1 VTRAF
6 RWLRIDVGALAFFA
20 LALVVYIFSNPV
32 RSNLYNHFVWQA
44 DAFLHGRFAIP
55 WPVYLG
61 GGAGFGN
68 YYFQDVM
75 PLPDQPGYGLIP
87 YPPLPAFLLLPL
99 VALLGQGTDAAM
111 VAAVVGALN
120 VALAW
125 RVARALTRSAPQA
138 MLATVFY
145 GFGTVAWYAAAV
157 GSTWFLAH
165 VVASACLFL
174 AISLAIRSDL
184 GVRLGAAGAAAA
196 AVPTLAAARRRRFF
210 DPRQFVTG
218 VTFGLATLARL
229 PTILGAPFFAL
240 VGRGGFVT
248 RAFSAGIGGALPV
261 FLLLVYN
268 VVSSGSVFHPAYDYA
283 YRTEYSPR
291 PELIHPEWAPEDVRY
306 VPQNLG
312 IMLGSLPIVR
322 PECGLSLLDPSC
334 PLLQP
339 DPIGM
344 SLLLIS
350 PGYLLA
356 GGLVLRRRRR
366 PDPAAAPARQDPG
379 ADPATRDP
387 VAGVAT
393 RNLAAARA
401 TAAASFREWLPSGF
415 ERRAVA
421 GALLAVLTIALA
433 DLAHF
438 SQGWVQVGYR
448 FSNDF
453 APFAL
458 VLVALGI
465 GRAGVRPLSLA
476 LVAISVLVNAWGVYW
491 GVVLGW

>member
-1 VTRAF
+1 V
-6 RWLRIDVGALAFFA
+6 
-20 LALVVYIFSNPV
+20 FSNPT
-32 RSNLYNHFVWQA
+32 RSNPYNHFVWQA

-55 WPVYLG
+55 WPVYVG
-61 GGAGFGN
+61 GGTGFGN

-75 PLPDQPGYGLIP
+75 ALPGSPGYGLIP
-87 YPPLPAFLLLPL
+87 YPPLPALLLLPL
-99 VALLGQGTDAAM
+99 VAVAGMTTDAAI
-111 VAAVVGALN
+111 VAAVLGAVN

-125 RVARALTRSAPQA
+125 RIARALTRTAPQA

-145 GFGTVAWYAAAV
+145 GFGTVAWYAAML

-165 VVASACLFL
+165 VVASTCLLL
-174 AISLAIRSDL
+174 AIGLAIRGDP
-184 GVRLGAAGAAAA
+184 GTQR
-196 AVPTLAAARRRRFF
+196 PTLAAVPHPATVVRSGALFSA
-210 DPRQFVTG
+210 RQFVTG
-218 VTFGLATLARL
+218 VTFGLAVLARL
-229 PTILGAPFFAL
+229 TTILGAPFFVF
-240 VGRGGFVT
+240 VGRGGPLT
-248 RAFSAGIGGALPV
+248 RAVSAGVGAALAV
-261 FLLLVYN
+261 VLLFGYN
-268 VVSSGSVFHPAYDYA
+268 LASSGSVFHPAYDYA
-283 YRTEYSPR
+283 YRTEYTPR
-291 PELIHPEWAPEDVRY
+291 PELVHPEWAPEDLRY

-312 IMLGSLPIVR
+312 IMLGWLPIVR
-322 PECGLSLLDPSC
+322 PECGLSLLDPNC
-334 PLLQP
+334 PLVQP

-344 SLLLIS
+344 SLLLTS

-366 PDPAAAPARQDPG
+366 RDRAAAWTSQGSATAVPNDVPR
-379 ADPATRDP
+379 ADLATRDP

-401 TAAASFREWLPSGF
+401 TAAASFREWLPPGF

-438 SQGWVQVGYR
+438 SQGWVQFGYR

-465 GRAGVRPLSLA
+465 ARAGVRPLSLA